1 MIQWHK
7 FRGLEVDGPCS
18 NASDIYPHWGTECKP
33 FAGYHH
39 LDVGQRECSLTGCVW
54 HYVSCNGCGIG
65 IAAWKVKE
73 RKPNIATTRS
83 VPVVESHQRLCVAF
97 SSPLLRIAKWTTHYP
112 SEEAASL
119 VELREICSIA
129 RTTAWAALQN
139 FVLAMFQLVDGGLC
153 KLAQRIIE
161 KSSADL
167 AGDKKA
173 LQQSAV
179 DKNCHWDWRR
189 PSC

>member
-1 MIQWHK
+1 M
-7 FRGLEVDGPCS
+7 F
-18 NASDIYPHWGTECKP
+18 
-33 FAGYHH
+33 
-39 LDVGQRECSLTGCVW
+39 
-54 HYVSCNGCGIG
+54 
-65 IAAWKVKE
+65 
-73 RKPNIATTRS
+73 
-83 VPVVESHQRLCVAF
+83 
-97 SSPLLRIAKWTTHYP
+97 
-112 SEEAASL
+112 
-119 VELREICSIA
+119 IA

-179 DKNCHWDWRR
+179 DKNCHWDCPTRR
-189 PSC
+189 RISYSYQLGKLLVDSTVSPQRCDLSQDRFNRIDRNGCAIAGEIGITLKPFIAPPLSSHGRVAGLSGSTVRGHGSDNSSSAARYNLSRSSSVNPCEPERSAPLTAVGHPSVNLADS